1 VGKASQDLDAA
12 RADRNQAKRRLD
24 SRVALAREDLAPG
37 AIAGRAAGD
46 LKRKARDTLD
56 EAVEIADGNRAVV
69 AGTIAALLLWLLRK
83 PLLSLIDDKLHRMRE
98 TKETED
104 E

>member
-1 VGKASQDLDAA
+1 VGTASQDLDAA
-12 RADRNQAKRRLD
+12 RAARNQAKRRLD

-37 AIAGRAAGD
+37 AIAGRAADD
-46 LKRKARDTLD
+46 LKRMAQDTLD
-56 EAVEIADGNRAVV
+56 EAVEIADGNRTVV

-83 PLLSLIDDKLHRMRE
+83 PILSLIDDGLRRARKI
-98 TKETED
+98 KGFKD